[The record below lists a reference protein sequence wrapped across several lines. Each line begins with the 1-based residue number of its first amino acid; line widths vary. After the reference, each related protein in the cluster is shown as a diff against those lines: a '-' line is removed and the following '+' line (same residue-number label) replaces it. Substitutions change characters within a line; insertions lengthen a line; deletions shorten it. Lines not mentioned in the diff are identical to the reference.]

1 MSIRTTQDLF
11 SSPPG
16 SGSYSALGGGRRTA
30 QDFVKSA
37 DPNNV
42 AEKARKQGSL
52 STDEQDLQRLGYT
65 PQFLRGFGGFSNFA
79 LSFSI
84 ISILTGAV
92 TLFDYGLSMGGPR
105 EMLLGWPLVTFGT
118 LMVALSMAELCSA
131 LPTSGGMYHWS
142 AELGGSTWA
151 WFTAWLNIVGLI
163 TAIAGI
169 DYGCAEFLVPMLG
182 LRSGHHTLLAVYAL
196 LLLSQTV
203 INHYSAALVAWFSD
217 VSVVVHI
224 LGVIVLIG
232 SLLIF
237 APKQPPAFLWNT
249 SNMSP
254 VRAPYA
260 WLFMLGLLQAQ
271 WTYTGFDASA
281 HVAEETLDARR
292 LAPWGMVMS
301 VVVSGVFGYLLIL
314 SLALAIPN
322 IAQVLQTT
330 DGSGHQVPAVLTIVR
345 LALGH
350 RAAGAVLAL
359 TVLAMW
365 FSGLAAITSVSRS
378 FFALARDNGMPLA
391 SIWSRVNARL
401 KTPVPAIWLS
411 AALAF
416 AAMIYGGA
424 YSIVTSISVI
434 GFYLAYIAP
443 VYLGWRT
450 KSSWL
455 GKRGPWHLGGA
466 SHIVNVLAV
475 LWTVIICTVI
485 VMPPNTRA
493 GWGILSIMGVLFLI
507 HLATGKH
514 KMYKPKWSSEN
525 SESS

>member
-1 MSIRTTQDLF
+1 VKYPDLNKAAVTPREQET
-11 SSPPG
+11 SP
-16 SGSYSALGGGRRTA
+16 
-30 QDFVKSA
+30 
-37 DPNNV
+37 
-42 AEKARKQGSL
+42 L
-52 STDEQDLQRLGYT
+52 SDELDLQRLGYT
-65 PQFLRGFGGFSNFA
+65 QQFLRGFGVFSNFA

-92 TLFDYGLSMGGPR
+92 TLFDYGLSLGGPR
-105 EMLLGWPLVTFGT
+105 EMLLGWPLVTLGT

-142 AELGGSTWA
+142 AELGGPTWA

-182 LRSGHHTLLAVYAL
+182 LQSGPYSLFAVYGL
-196 LLLSQTV
+196 LLLSQAV
-203 INHYSAALVAWFSD
+203 INLYSAALIVWLSD

-224 LGVIVLIG
+224 LGVVVLIG

-237 APKQPPAFLWNT
+237 APKQAVAFLWSTQNL
-249 SNMSP
+249 SP
-254 VRAPYA
+254 VQAPYL

-281 HVAEETLDARR
+281 HLAEETVDPRR
-292 LAPWGMVMS
+292 HAPWGMVMS
-301 VVVSGVFGYLLIL
+301 VLVSGIFGYLLIL
-314 SLALAIPN
+314 SLVLAIPN
-322 IAQVLQTT
+322 LAQVLHTS
-330 DGSGHQVPAVLTIVR
+330 DASGHALPAVLTIVR
-345 LALGH
+345 LTLGV
-350 RAAGAVLAL
+350 RAATAVLAL

-365 FSGLAAITSVSRS
+365 FCGLGAITSVSRS
-378 FFALARDNGMPLA
+378 LFALARDNGMPLS
-391 SIWSRVNARL
+391 SIWSRVSSRL
-401 KTPVPAIWLS
+401 KTPGPAIWLS

-416 AAMIYGGA
+416 LAMIWGGA
-424 YSIVTSISVI
+424 YSVVTSISVI

-466 SHIVNVLAV
+466 SNTINVLAV
-475 LWTVIICTVI
+475 LWTVFICTVM
-485 VMPPNTRA
+485 VMPPNARA
-493 GWGILSIMGVLFLI
+493 GWGFLAVMAGLLLL
-507 HLATGKH
+507 HRASGQH
-514 KMYKPKWSSEN
+514 KMYRPQWGQGRN
-525 SESS
+525 SGRF